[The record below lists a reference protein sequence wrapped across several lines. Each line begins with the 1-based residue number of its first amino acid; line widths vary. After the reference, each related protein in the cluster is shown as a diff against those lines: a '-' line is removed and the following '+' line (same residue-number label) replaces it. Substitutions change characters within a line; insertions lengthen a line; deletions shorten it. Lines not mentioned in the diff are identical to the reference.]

1 MHTNNQTKKQNCLI
15 CNTPLLKEVSLL
27 HLLEHHTICKS
38 CMSKFDVI
46 DKTISFYHH
55 PLRILYFY
63 NDFFKSLL
71 FQYKGQYDYVLKDAF
86 LSLFIRE
93 LKEKYKD
100 YMIVVAPSSFI
111 DNQKRGFAPMEEIGK
126 TIHSNLFL
134 NLYKKEHYKQSDLS
148 FEERKNVKD
157 RLGIENGE
165 ILKGKKILIIDDV
178 LTSGSTLH
186 ACLNLTLT
194 YSPKHVELLV
204 LSTGRNIEE
213 IENIYKN

>member
-1 MHTNNQTKKQNCLI
+1 MYKNNKTKKQNCLI
-15 CNTPLLKEVSLL
+15 CHTPLLKEISLL
-27 HLLEHHTICKS
+27 HLLEHYTICKS
-38 CMSKFDVI
+38 CMDKFDVI
-46 DKTISFYHH
+46 DRTISFYHH
-55 PLRILYFY
+55 SLRILYFY

-93 LKEKYKD
+93 LKDKYKD
-100 YMIVVAPSSFI
+100 YIIVVAPSSFI
-111 DNQKRGFAPMEEIGK
+111 DNQKRGFAPMEEIAK

-148 FEERKNVKD
+148 FEERKKVRNKI
-157 RLGIENGE
+157 GIENGE
-165 ILKGKKILIIDDV
+165 ILKEKKVLIIDDV

-186 ACLNLTLT
+186 ACLTLILT

-204 LSTGRNIEE
+204 LSTGRNIDE
-213 IENIYKN
+213 IEK